1 MPIPNL
7 LNTIHYSDINQS
19 KLAELETFFD
29 LFKSKNK
36 GQSVKILAEDIAE
49 FSEKYATKSFTIAQ
63 LKNFI
68 LIKHG
73 FLYKADEER
82 IPKNEEQK
90 KIIANINKLLL
101 DRITQRIKDLAPII
115 TMVSEQDGNGF
126 KKTYFFDPDK
136 ISSHCLGSYFKKGEQ
151 IQTDSENELTT
162 ESNNNTN
169 VHNNNN
175 TEDNVERERAPKRKR
190 AQEINLPNFYNKA
203 ELTDQE
209 NQKIVDDLNGFA
221 KEDLIA
227 IIMDQRRFIAT
238 NMGTTLKKVAATVSQ
253 QKPQTAPAIDLTQNV
268 TETPFGMFPKEP
280 EPVRNAGEVIQT
292 NEVNKAK
299 DTAAKPL
306 AAMNIN
312 SLLN

>member
-7 LNTIHYSDINQS
+7 LNTIHYSAINQS
-19 KLAELETFFD
+19 KLPELEAFFD

-36 GQSVKILAEDIAE
+36 GEAVKILAEDIAE
-49 FSEKYATKSFTIAQ
+49 FSEKYATKSFTMAQ

-73 FLYKADEER
+73 FLYKTDEER
-82 IPKNEEQK
+82 TPKNEEQK

-101 DRITQRIKDLAPII
+101 DRITQRIKHLAPII
-115 TMVSEQDGNGF
+115 TLISEDDGNNGF
-126 KKTYFFDPDK
+126 KKTYLFDPDK
-136 ISSHCLGSYFKKGEQ
+136 ISTHCLGYYFKKGEQ
-151 IQTDSENELTT
+151 NQTDSEN

-175 TEDNVERERAPKRKR
+175 IEDNVERERAPKRKR

-203 ELTDQE
+203 ELTDEE
-209 NQKIVDDLNGFA
+209 NQKILDDLNGFA

-227 IIMDQRRFIAT
+227 IVMDQRRFIAT
-238 NMGTTLKKVAATVSQ
+238 NMGTALKKIAATVSP
-253 QKPQTAPAIDLTQNV
+253 QKPQTASDIDLTKNI
-268 TETPFGMFPKEP
+268 TETHFGMFPKAP
-280 EPVRNAGEVIQT
+280 ETVRNTGEVNET
-292 NEVNKAK
+292 NEANKAK
-299 DTAAKPL
+299 DTAVKPPV
-306 AAMNIN
+306 AMSIN